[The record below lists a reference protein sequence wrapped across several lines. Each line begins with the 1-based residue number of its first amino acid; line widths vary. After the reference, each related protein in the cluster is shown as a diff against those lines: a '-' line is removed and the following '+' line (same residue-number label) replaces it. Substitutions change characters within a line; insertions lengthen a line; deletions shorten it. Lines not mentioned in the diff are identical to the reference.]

1 MTYPEGI
8 ERLERE
14 KELLEELVIQL
25 EKELTSISQGNV
37 QLLEESMPFKQR
49 LIKSIAELR
58 EGTEVPCSGPVP
70 EYTKRMRSLQQELM
84 VLWKKATGLN
94 DLSKKFVS
102 QKLSEIE
109 AQIDILFTGL
119 KKDGYTKA
127 GKKSAIPSHTIK
139 AGA

>member
-14 KELLEELVIQL
+14 KELLEKLVIQL
-25 EKELTSISQGNV
+25 ETELTFISQGDV
-37 QLLEESMPFKQR
+37 QALEESMPLKQR

-58 EGTEVPCSGPVP
+58 EGTEVPRSGLVP
-70 EYTKRMRSLQQELM
+70 EHTKRMRSLQQELV
-84 VLWKKATGLN
+84 VLWKKASGLN
-94 DLSKKFVS
+94 DLSKRFVS

-109 AQIDILFTGL
+109 AQIDIFFTGL
-119 KKDGYTKA
+119 KKDGYTRD

>member
-8 ERLERE
+8 EMLEQE
-14 KELLEELVIQL
+14 KELLKKLIIQL
-25 EKELTSISQGNV
+25 ETELTFISEGDV
-37 QLLEESMPFKQR
+37 QALEESMPLKQR

-58 EGTEVPCSGPVP
+58 ERTEVPSSGSVP
-70 EYTKRMRSLQQELM
+70 EHTKRVRSLQHELV
-84 VLWKKATGLN
+84 VLWKKAAGLN

-102 QKLSEIE
+102 QRLSEIE
-109 AQIDILFTGL
+109 AQIDIFFTGL
-119 KKDGYTKA
+119 KKDSYTRD